1 MEPIR
6 KALRS
11 ALALSLI
18 LTFCLPLG
26 GAMLGVGL
34 GFGLVPV
41 WAIGIAL
48 MVTGFYGCPI
58 AWVAY
63 GNKRSLYRLVQA
75 VEEENIYTV
84 RELAAQLGLS
94 EKEVRNRIDTCFNKR
109 YLVGYKK
116 EADGLALNE
125 NRACA
130 RGNTV
135 PFALPAGQGSIIK
148 RAKRR
153 VAPIA
158 ARGLNKKIS
167 KKNIFSCTCFIFK

>member
-18 LTFCLPLG
+18 LTVCLPLG

-34 GFGLVPV
+34 GFGIVPV

-48 MVTGFYGCPI
+48 MVAGFYGCPV
-58 AWVAY
+58 AWVGY

-84 RELAAQLGLS
+84 RELASQLGLS
-94 EKEVRNRIDTCFNKR
+94 EKEVRNRIDACFNKR
-109 YLVGYKK
+109 YLVGYKR
-116 EADGLALNE
+116 EADGLVLNE
-125 NRACA
+125 NRALREREHGAICPSCGA
-130 RGNTV
+130 K
-135 PFALPAGQGSIIK
+135 FDYKAGEDPRCPYCGTRIEMLK
-148 RAKRR
+148 
-153 VAPIA
+153 
-158 ARGLNKKIS
+158 
-167 KKNIFSCTCFIFK
+167 

>member
-18 LTFCLPLG
+18 LTVCLPLG

-34 GFGLVPV
+34 GFGIVPV

-48 MVTGFYGCPI
+48 MVAGFYGCPI
-58 AWVAY
+58 AWVGY

-84 RELAAQLGLS
+84 RELASQLGLS
-94 EKEVRNRIDTCFNKR
+94 EKEVRNRIDACFNKR
-109 YLVGYKK
+109 YLVGYKR
-116 EADGLALNE
+116 EADGLVLNE
-125 NRACA
+125 NRALREREHGAICPSCGA
-130 RGNTV
+130 K
-135 PFALPAGQGSIIK
+135 FDYKAGEDPRCPYCGTRIEK
-148 RAKRR
+148 LK
-153 VAPIA
+153 
-158 ARGLNKKIS
+158 
-167 KKNIFSCTCFIFK
+167 

>member
-18 LTFCLPLG
+18 LTVCLPLG

-34 GFGLVPV
+34 GFGIVPV

-48 MVTGFYGCPI
+48 MVAGFYGCPI
-58 AWVAY
+58 AWVGY

-84 RELAAQLGLS
+84 RELASQLGLS
-94 EKEVRNRIDTCFNKR
+94 EKEVRNRIDACFNKR
-109 YLVGYKK
+109 YLVGYKR
-116 EADGLALNE
+116 EADGLVLNE
-125 NRACA
+125 NRALREREHGAICPSCGA
-130 RGNTV
+130 K
-135 PFALPAGQGSIIK
+135 FDYKAGEDPRCPYCGTRIEMLK
-148 RAKRR
+148 
-153 VAPIA
+153 
-158 ARGLNKKIS
+158 
-167 KKNIFSCTCFIFK
+167 

>member
-18 LTFCLPLG
+18 LTFCLPVG

-34 GFGLVPV
+34 GFGVAAV
-41 WAIGIAL
+41 WAVGIVL
-48 MVTGFYGCPI
+48 MVVGFYGCPV
-58 AWVAY
+58 AWVGY

-84 RELAAQLGLS
+84 RELASQLGLS

-109 YLVGYKK
+109 YLVGYKR
-116 EADGLALNE
+116 EADGLVLNE
-125 NRACA
+125 NRALREREHSAVCPSCGA
-130 RGNTV
+130 K
-135 PFALPAGQGSIIK
+135 FDYKAGEDPRCPYCGT
-148 RAKRR
+148 R
-153 VAPIA
+153 VE
-158 ARGLNKKIS
+158 R
-167 KKNIFSCTCFIFK
+167 

>member
-125 NRACA
+125 NRALREREHSAVCPSCGA
-130 RGNTV
+130 R
-135 PFALPAGQGSIIK
+135 FDYKAGEEARCPYCGT
-148 RAKRR
+148 R
-153 VAPIA
+153 VEQ
-158 ARGLNKKIS
+158 
-167 KKNIFSCTCFIFK
+167 KN